1 MTVTIYTPDR
11 QEQWDAFVRQARGN
25 SFLFERS
32 YMDYHSDRFADNS
45 LMVSDE
51 GAEGDGA
58 LLAVMPANRDGDT
71 LYSHQGLTYGG
82 LLTGTEGTAR
92 RVIDIFQAVNT
103 CLRSAGIRRVVYKAL
118 PWIYHSSP
126 AEEDLYALFK
136 VCRARLVCRDI
147 STVISKD
154 CRLPWSRDRRYSA
167 HRALRDGVTV
177 GRSDDYE
184 AFWPLLTDNL
194 LSTHGVRPVHSL
206 EEIRLLSSR
215 FPDNIILY
223 TAVHDGRVVAGTV
236 LYVTANV
243 VHAQYMSAGEEGK
256 RLRALDAIIDRV
268 LNDDFADA
276 PFFDFG
282 RSTEGD
288 GTRLNTSLIYQ
299 KEGFGGRAVCYDT
312 YEYELCL

>member
-1 MTVTIYTPDR
+1 MTVIPYSPDKHD
-11 QEQWDAFVRQARGN
+11 EWDAFVDSAKN
-25 SFLFERS
+25 ATFLFKRA
-32 YMDYHSDRFADNS
+32 YMDYHSDRFTDHS
-45 LMVSDE
+45 LMVVDDG
-51 GAEGDGA
+51 GAIVA
-58 LLAVMPANRDGDT
+58 LLPANIVGDT
-71 LYSHQGLTYGG
+71 LFSHQGLTYGG
-82 LLTGTEGTAR
+82 LLIGERTTTINVLDAFR
-92 RVIDIFQAVNT
+92 AVNSF
-103 CLRSAGIRRVVYKAL
+103 LRTAGIRHVVYKAL
-118 PWIYHSSP
+118 PWIYCSLP
-126 AEEDLYALFK
+126 AEEDLYALYK
-136 VCRARLVCRDI
+136 VCHARLVCRDI

-154 CRLPWSRDRRYSA
+154 SRLPWSRDRRYSA

-184 AFWPLLTDNL
+184 SFWPLLTDNL

-215 FPDNIILY
+215 FTDNIILY

-243 VHAQYMSAGEEGK
+243 VHAQYMSAGKEGK

-288 GTRLNTSLIYQ
+288 GTRLNASLIYQ

-312 YEYELCL
+312 YEYEL